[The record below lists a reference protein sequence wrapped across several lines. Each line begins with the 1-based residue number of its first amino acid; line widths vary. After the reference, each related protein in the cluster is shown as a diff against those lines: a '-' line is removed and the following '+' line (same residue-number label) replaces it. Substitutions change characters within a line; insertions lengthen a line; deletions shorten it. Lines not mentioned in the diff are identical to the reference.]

1 MQAKLTLTIERNL
14 IEDAKGYAKSKGR
27 SLSDLIESY
36 LKLLLQSQ
44 SSELKLS
51 GEIKNLKG
59 AVKLPDDFDYK
70 AEIGKS
76 LSNKY
81 DL

>member
-1 MQAKLTLTIERNL
+1 MQAKLTLTIEENL
-14 IEDAKGYAKSKGR
+14 IEHAKGYAKSKGR

-36 LKLLLQSQ
+36 LKLLLKDQ

-51 GEIKNLKG
+51 KEIMNLKG
-59 AVKLPDDFDYK
+59 AVKLPDDFNYK
-70 AEIGKS
+70 VEVGKA
-76 LSNKY
+76 LGKKY